1 MADLN
6 KELQRIEQGEAW
18 DESDE
23 IVQVEVKRPL
33 DKVVPV
39 RLPAAEWEKL
49 RKEARELGVGPTT
62 LARMWILERLRLR
75 SISPQDVFRFSQL
88 FGTSAFLEGLPSLL
102 TPRETEILEYIAQGC
117 SNKQITEKLSV
128 SEAAVKSHI
137 AAILQKLNPRRE
149 IVTYA
154 KSKRET

>member
-6 KELQRIEQGEAW
+6 KELQRIEQSEAW

-88 FGTSAFLEGLPSLL
+88 FGTSSFLEGLPPLL

-117 SNKQITEKLSV
+117 SNKQITEKLSE
-128 SEAAVKSHI
+128 SEAAVKSHVTS
-137 AAILQKLNPRRE
+137 ILQKLNPRRE

>member
-6 KELQRIEQGEAW
+6 TELERIERGEAW

-23 IVQVEVKRPL
+23 IVQIEVKKPL

-39 RLPAAEWEKL
+39 RLPTAEWEKL

-62 LARMWILERLRLR
+62 LARMWILERMRLR
-75 SISPQDVFRFSQL
+75 SISPQDVFRFTQL
-88 FGTSAFLEGLPSLL
+88 LGTSAFMEGRSLLL
-102 TPRETEILEYIAQGC
+102 TPREMEVLEYIMQGC
-117 SNKQITEKLSV
+117 SNKQIAEKLSV
-128 SEAAVKSHI
+128 SEAVVKNHI
-137 AAILQKLNPRRE
+137 NEILWKLNPQRG

-154 KSKRET
+154 KSKHET

>member
-23 IVQVEVKRPL
+23 TVQLEVKRPL
-33 DKVVPV
+33 DKVVPI

-62 LARMWILERLRLR
+62 LARMWILERLRLQSIYLQDIPR
-75 SISPQDVFRFSQL
+75 FYQLFRTSISPEV
-88 FGTSAFLEGLPSLL
+88 LPSPL
-102 TPRETEILEYIAQGC
+102 TPREVEILELIAQGC

-128 SEAAVKSHI
+128 SEETIKSHI
-137 AAILQKLNPRRE
+137 TAILQKFNPRR
-149 IVTYA
+149 
-154 KSKRET
+154 